1 VITASVTGAVL
12 TATVA
17 SMLAFAG
24 ASHAQV
30 KARVPDGLFNGQAK
44 AAPSIP
50 TPFTTAAEQCIVPAA
65 NFHGLNA
72 LLLRAVLR
80 VESSLK
86 PDAIGRN
93 KNGTFD
99 IGIGQINS
107 IHLPELKK
115 FGIEP
120 GHLAD
125 ACVGTYVSGWFLKR
139 AIAARGYTWE
149 GVASY
154 HSRTPEF
161 NVRYQR
167 LLIAEIQKSQIQAP
181 DSDLTPTPIGPKSVI
196 RNQPEIATGVGAL
209 QKKTEP
215 AGEPGMMVFEQQ
227 NY

>member
-1 VITASVTGAVL
+1 MASMTGVVL
-12 TATVA
+12 AATVA
-17 SMLAFAG
+17 GMLNFAG

-30 KARVPDGLFNGQAK
+30 KAKIPDGLLKGQAK
-44 AAPSIP
+44 AVQSSP
-50 TPFTTAAEQCIVPAA
+50 TPFTTVAEQCIVPAA
-65 NFHGLNA
+65 NFHGLNPW
-72 LLLRAVLR
+72 LLRAVLS
-80 VESSLK
+80 VESALK

-107 IHLPELKK
+107 MHLPELRK

-125 ACVGTYVSGWFLKR
+125 ACVGTYVSGWFLKK
-139 AIAARGYTWE
+139 AITERGYTWE

-161 NVRYQR
+161 NLRYQR
-167 LLIAEIQKSQIQAP
+167 LLIAEIQKSQTQPPYSA
-181 DSDLTPTPIGPKSVI
+181 LTPTPMGPQSVI
-196 RNQPEIATGVGAL
+196 RHQPEISVGIGAL

-215 AGEPGMMVFEQQ
+215 AGEPSMMVFEQQ
-227 NY
+227 TN

>member
-1 VITASVTGAVL
+1 VASVTGAVL

-44 AAPSIP
+44 AAQSTP

-80 VESSLK
+80 VESALK
-86 PDAIGRN
+86 PDAIARN

-107 IHLPELKK
+107 MHLPELKK

-125 ACVGTYVSGWFLKR
+125 ACVGTYVSGWFLKK

-161 NVRYQR
+161 NLRYQR
-167 LLIAEIQKSQIQAP
+167 LLIAEIQKSQTQAP
-181 DSDLTPTPIGPKSVI
+181 HSALTPTPMGSQSAT
-196 RNQPEIATGVGAL
+196 RDQPEIATDIGAL
-209 QKKTEP
+209 QKKAEP
-215 AGEPGMMVFEQQ
+215 AGESRMIVFE
-227 NY
+227 